1 MWKCI
6 IAELYQESMSLF
18 SIVSEMPSAQTRI
31 AIQMRFVSKINK
43 LIQQIRGYLLF
54 LKLLNSFLIPPM
66 VAKTAKSVNF
76 IF

>member
-1 MWKCI
+1 MWQCI

-18 SIVSEMPSAQTRI
+18 SIVCEMPSAQTRI

-54 LKLLNSFLIPPM
+54 LKLLNSFLIPSM

>member
-1 MWKCI
+1 MWQCI